1 MSFSSNL
8 YKKSPVF
15 SANSRFLESTAGIE
29 AVPGIHIPSASM
41 AEAIVLAVNIPEQAP
56 PPGQEGAPGAP
67 GAAGPPPEGGAPQPE
82 PGE

>member
-1 MSFSSNL
+1 MNDMEIEEI
-8 YKKSPVF
+8 K
-15 SANSRFLESTAGIE
+15 NQLEAQQ
-29 AVPGIHIPSASM
+29 A
-41 AEAIVLAVNIPEQAP
+41 EQAP